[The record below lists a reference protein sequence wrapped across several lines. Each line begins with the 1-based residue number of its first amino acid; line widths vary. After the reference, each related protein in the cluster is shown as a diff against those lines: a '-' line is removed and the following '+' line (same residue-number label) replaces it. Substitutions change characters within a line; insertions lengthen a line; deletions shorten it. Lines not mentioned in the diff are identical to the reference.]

1 MTDYT
6 KLVNNLDAL
15 ELIKIKSYLPE
26 FLDKNKKNSS
36 IIISTLNELTSLELE
51 DKMFR
56 ASENLIRTAAFPF
69 RKTLDDFDFSFNDSI
84 DKNYIM
90 DLATLRFAED
100 NRNIL

>member
-26 FLDKNKKNSS
+26 FLDKNKKNSPL
-36 IIISTLNELTSLELE
+36 IISTLNELTSLELE

>member
-15 ELIKIKSYLPE
+15 ELIKMKSYLPE
-26 FLDKNKKNSS
+26 FLDKNKKNSPL
-36 IIISTLNELTSLELE
+36 IISTLNELTSLELE